1 MSGFEIAFIAFGI
14 LTILIYLGLH
24 ISTALFITSFI
35 GVWILRGDYTI
46 SATLLGVAATDAI
59 ADYEYGVI
67 PLFVMMGFL
76 VMNSGVGSDS
86 YQVAYQSFRKVPGSL
101 GHATV
106 VGNAIF
112 SAITGVSVAAV
123 VLFTKLAVPEM
134 IERGYDKKFAVGVVA
149 GSAMLGMLIPPSVLM
164 ILYAILTD
172 VSIGDLF
179 IAGIVPGILMSIAFS
194 GTIYWMA
201 KRNPHLFGANYQ
213 SPEAKLTQLELIK
226 KALPII
232 ILIFLVLGGMYIG
245 FFTATEAGAT
255 GTTAAFAI
263 SLWRRTLTWK
273 ILWKLMVDTG
283 HVTASLILI
292 IISANMFSRFLALS
306 GLPDQ
311 LEQWVSVGQYSLYP
325 ILGLY
330 LLVVLFLGTAMDS
343 ASTTLIAVPI
353 FTVIFKDL
361 GADLIWIGIITMI
374 TVEIGLLT
382 PPLGIAPFVIK
393 MTLDDKSITLNDIYA
408 GALPFAFAAFVVV
421 LLIIAFPW
429 LATGLIR

>member
-1 MSGFEIAFIAFGI
+1 
-14 LTILIYLGLH
+14 
-24 ISTALFITSFI
+24 
-35 GVWILRGDYTI
+35 
-46 SATLLGVAATDAI
+46 
-59 ADYEYGVI
+59 
-67 PLFVMMGFL
+67 
-76 VMNSGVGSDS
+76 
-86 YQVAYQSFRKVPGSL
+86 
-101 GHATV
+101 
-106 VGNAIF
+106 
-112 SAITGVSVAAV
+112 
-123 VLFTKLAVPEM
+123 
-134 IERGYDKKFAVGVVA
+134 
-149 GSAMLGMLIPPSVLM
+149 
-164 ILYAILTD
+164 
-172 VSIGDLF
+172 
-179 IAGIVPGILMSIAFS
+179 
-194 GTIYWMA
+194 MA

-213 SPEAKLTQLELIK
+213 SPGAKLTQLELIK

-353 FTVIFKDL
+353 FTVIFKAL